1 MKRLVQ
7 IAIEYVVQN
16 NRKSVTLV
24 YKGNKVKFIE
34 GTLKIR
40 NIS

>member
-7 IAIEYVVQN
+7 IAIEYAVKN

-24 YKGNKVKFIE
+24 HKENEIKFIK
-34 GTLKIR
+34 TTFKD
-40 NIS
+40 